1 MSSRHTKDKV
11 RDFELTEE
19 DAVRL
24 AECLTSFNDS
34 DSWPGGFNQGN
45 PFSAED
51 VLEFKQTREDIRVI
65 VAYEGE
71 KIVGHC
77 DVCQHN
83 QDLEAAYVGLL
94 GVNPVFQ
101 GKGYGKAMLIEA
113 AETAAKAGLRRIDLH
128 TWAGNLKAMP
138 LYKRVGYMWFPNTRV
153 LMESH
158 IPGIINNPLF
168 QEFFERY
175 YWYDAFK
182 PVIKQ
187 EPDDIVEDGIGLF
200 KYHFEGDNGDAIE
213 VIIDREAK
221 GMCGFSLTIDG
232 KTITAKVTPE
242 THTGYIAVGEYPFEF
257 KVINS
262 GDKKLPFSAVSAPS
276 ENFIV
281 RMGDDFSGDLGPGE
295 ERSIRGTYAISNA
308 AKHIDRE
315 TNPDDKVKTQVEWE
329 LSLGE
334 SSTKLYSGLIPV
346 AAISLSLGP
355 AYPCLS
361 PGESQTIGLGFQN
374 NTDESI
380 TGAIEL
386 AAPANQNLG
395 VDMIEFTLSPLEH
408 AEQALLIVANTVD
421 AADLISIKATAFV
434 GNEDER
440 ILVAERVINVPVIG
454 AAGAIAYESIND
466 RLVIENDQLRAAMR
480 SKPPMY
486 FREIKN
492 KITGQEASRWFLL
505 PDLGYPFPSEG
516 GEWDRKA
523 FDVKITNRMEYAQIE
538 LEGDSTDRPGIKYR
552 ITHRLHPG
560 RGYIETS
567 VYLKNLGTETF
578 DNLGVKVSGWVRY
591 VAPELYV
598 PLRGRIYL
606 LESAE
611 WTGDGQLPRKPKE
624 YHEQWIATRDI
635 SQGSTMGFVFDSE
648 DIAAIRPRRSE
659 GFTSVEYKLP
669 TLGPK
674 KSTEKVV
681 LRLVMN
687 SGSWQDVRA
696 LWARLNGI
704 SIDGLES
711 YNLRSDLE
719 VSIAPIGA
727 DSHPLDGSPIF
738 IDSAKFNELEL
749 SVHVIH
755 ETPIDVEVRVR
766 MPEGLLV
773 NGKDEL
779 ELDAARVGIDN
790 PLKKRITVEAERF
803 DDWFRR
809 KGEVE
814 LKFRSRIER
823 LPFSAVIYNSKIKV
837 EKKNEKIDGLQL
849 HSLLSGDWQIAV
861 SPDYAGSLVRFGKDG
876 MSAFHDTFPKSDP
889 FIWWDRYF
897 SGLNP
902 WIQAW
907 GVWDWESA
915 FWKET
920 WTVSEKEIG
929 PWKGFDMTTGL
940 KHSPGLKGVEFSARF
955 MTLPGVPI
963 VHVHLTAR
971 NLSGQWKRI
980 NYGLRGTARPGGQ
993 VQNIMHSII
1002 SGRRIIYEP
1011 TEGRARLQADPR
1023 DGWAGFV
1030 DSKSGEV
1037 LGAISTLKTRSSLN
1051 TVNVGRDAQRLYT
1064 QETVG
1069 LHPNGKATLS
1079 SYIVILEDVEDIL
1092 LLKNLRTNLQ

>member
-1 MSSRHTKDKV
+1 M
-11 RDFELTEE
+11 TEE
-19 DAVRL
+19 DAVLL

-51 VLEFKQTREDIRVI
+51 VLEFKQTRDDIRVI

-94 GVNPVFQ
+94 GVNPAFQ

-113 AETAAKAGLRRIDLH
+113 AETAAKAGFRRIDLH

-175 YWYDAFK
+175 YWFDSFK
-182 PVIKQ
+182 PAIKQ
-187 EPDDIVEDGIGLF
+187 EPDDIVEEGIGIF
-200 KYHFEGDNGDAIE
+200 KYHFEGDNGDAID

-232 KTITAKVTPE
+232 VTISAKVVPE
-242 THTGYIAVGEYPFEF
+242 RHTGYIAVGEYPFEF
-257 KVINS
+257 KVSNS
-262 GDKKLPFSAVSAPS
+262 GDEELSFSATSAPS
-276 ENFIV
+276 ESFIV
-281 RMGDDFSGDLGPGE
+281 KMDDEFSGVLSPGE
-295 ERSIRGTYAISNA
+295 EKNLRGTYAISNT

-315 TNPDDKVKTQVEWE
+315 TNPDDKVKTQVEWA

-334 SSTKLYSGLIPV
+334 SDTKLYSGLIPV

-355 AYPCLS
+355 SYPCLS

-374 NTDESI
+374 NTEGPI

-386 AAPANQNLG
+386 AAPSTQDLG
-395 VDMIEFTLSPLEH
+395 VETIEFTLSAHEH
-408 AEQALLIVANTVD
+408 AEQALLIVANVVD
-421 AADLISIKATAFV
+421 AADVITIKATVFV
-434 GNEDER
+434 GNKDER
-440 ILVAERVINVPVIG
+440 ILVDEREVKVPIIG
-454 AAGAIAYESIND
+454 AAGAIAYEAIND
-466 RLVIENDQLRAAMR
+466 RIVIENDQLRATMS

-492 KITGQEASRWFLL
+492 KIMGQEASGWFLL

-516 GEWDRKA
+516 GEWDRKD

-538 LEGDSTDRPGIKYR
+538 LEGDSTDRPGLRYR
-552 ITHRLHPG
+552 ITHRLYPG

-567 VYLKNLGTETF
+567 VFLKNLGTETYT
-578 DNLGVKVSGWVRY
+578 NLGVKVAGWVRY
-591 VAPELYV
+591 EAPELYV

-624 YHEQWIATRDI
+624 YHEQWIATRDL
-635 SQGSTMGFVFDSE
+635 SQGSVMGFIFDSD
-648 DIAAIRPRRSE
+648 DIAAIRPRRS
-659 GFTSVEYKLP
+659 GFTAVEYNLPDLGPGESVE
-669 TLGPK
+669 
-674 KSTEKVV
+674 KSV
-681 LRLVMN
+681 LHLVMS

-704 SIDGLES
+704 SIDRLEPS
-711 YNLRSDLE
+711 DLRSDLE
-719 VSIAPIGA
+719 VSIVPSGVDPHPI
-727 DSHPLDGSPIF
+727 DGSPIF
-738 IDSAKFNELEL
+738 IDLAKSNELEL
-749 SVHVIH
+749 GVFVIH
-755 ETPIDVEVRVR
+755 ETPIDVDIKVR
-766 MPEGLLV
+766 MSEGLLV
-773 NGKDEL
+773 NGKREL
-779 ELDAARVGIDN
+779 ELDPSTVGIDQ
-790 PLKKRITVEAERF
+790 PLKKRITVDAERL
-803 DDWFRR
+803 DDWLRR
-809 KGEVE
+809 DGEIE
-814 LKFRSRIER
+814 LKFGSRIER
-823 LPFSAVIYNSKIKV
+823 SSLSAVVYDSKIKA
-837 EKKNEKIDGLQL
+837 ESKMENIEGLHL
-849 HSLLSGDWQIAV
+849 HTLLSGGWQIAV
-861 SPDYAGSLVRFGKDG
+861 SPDYAGSLVRFGKEG
-876 MSAFHDTFPKSDP
+876 QSIFHDIFPRTDP

-907 GVWDWESA
+907 GVWDWETA

-929 PWKGFDMTTGL
+929 SWKGFELTTDM
-940 KHSPGLKGVEFSARF
+940 KHSPGLKGMEFSVQF
-955 MTLPGVPI
+955 MFLSGVPL
-963 VHVHLTAR
+963 VHAHLTAR
-971 NLSGQWKRI
+971 NLSSQWKRF

-993 VQNIMHSII
+993 VQNLIHCIV
-1002 SGRRIIYEP
+1002 SGRRVIYEP
-1011 TEGRARLQADPR
+1011 TEGRARFLTDPR
-1023 DGWAGFV
+1023 HGWAGFV
-1030 DSKSGEV
+1030 DSRSDQT
-1037 LGAISTLKTRSSLN
+1037 LGAISTLKTKTNLHALN
-1051 TVNVGRDAQRLYT
+1051 IGRDAQRLLT
-1064 QETVG
+1064 QVTIG
-1069 LHPNGKATLS
+1069 LHPNEEATFS
-1079 SYIVILEDVEDIL
+1079 SYLTILEDVEDLRL
-1092 LLKNLRTNLQ
+1092 LTNLPKDIQ